1 MSIKTYVS
9 TLPNYIQSQIVELL
23 KLNGCMDDDIQL
35 ALNGRLCDLKDT
47 IDIDEVMC
55 LC

>member
-1 MSIKTYVS
+1 MSSKIHVSMLPKYV
-9 TLPNYIQSQIVELL
+9 QSQIIELL

-47 IDIDEVMC
+47 IDIEEIMC

>member
-1 MSIKTYVS
+1 MSIKTHVS

-23 KLNGCMDDDIQL
+23 KLNGCMEDDIQL
-35 ALNGRLCDLKDT
+35 ALSGRLCDLKDT
-47 IDIDEVMC
+47 IDIEEVMC